1 VNLHEFVLTAKKRS
15 QLATLD
21 SEIWVKNR
29 IIKYETNLGV
39 KNVGEV

>member
-1 VNLHEFVLTAKKRS
+1 
-15 QLATLD
+15 LD